1 MQRQGRGPACSASR
15 RAYLLLGA
23 ITALLAIGFGPS
35 LAPAAAAV
43 PAKTDVMF
51 IFDTSGSMAGV
62 LQEAKEEIKT
72 LIANTETSLPNAEF
86 GVANVE
92 DIPDY

>member
-1 MQRQGRGPACSASR
+1 M
-15 RAYLLLGA
+15 
-23 ITALLAIGFGPS
+23 
-35 LAPAAAAV
+35 

-72 LIANTETSLPNAEF
+72 LIANTEASLPNAEF

-92 DIPDY
+92 DIPGYDDGTLGTHATPNPNTKQTPKNHGRCGSR